1 MTISIIICAYNE
13 EENIS
18 RCIDSVRTQTHRNW
32 ELWVIDDG
40 STDGT
45 AEIVKKYEATDER
58 IHLYSQEN
66 QGLSSARKSGI
77 RCATGEYLTFIDA
90 DDYVGELYL
99 DHLLEGIHHFPE
111 VECVHGGYLFY
122 KDGKLQNLSFLKR
135 LSASK
140 ITQLPPIE
148 AVETHFFRS
157 PLCAKLW
164 KTTFLK
170 QHIEYIPNHVNYAED
185 EITNLVLYPFL
196 KHICFVPHADY
207 HYFIHGQNM
216 TSVRYSAQAYTQI
229 TQMVINAVNQDFW
242 RESIFAYGIQFIF
255 LTLTIKAVVDSSL
268 STQQSISLLQ
278 QLPHPLL
285 SRHFFSR
292 SLGYGKFIYTWLLKH
307 KHYRTLLTIA
317 KLRFK

>member
-1 MTISIIICAYNE
+1 
-13 EENIS
+13 
-18 RCIDSVRTQTHRNW
+18 
-32 ELWVIDDG
+32 LWVIDDG
-40 STDGT
+40 CTDGT

-135 LSASK
+135 LSVSK

-170 QHIEYIPNHVNYAED
+170 QHIEYIPDHVNYAED